1 MASFGNEKHSSET
14 DADRIEPHNPFA
26 TPGAQTPNTLT
37 PRGSH
42 QNSRSASRDGSSTG
56 YRGNDASYF
65 RSRRVKKGEVEKP
78 WLDRKDPRE
87 KWVTIIPIAGL
98 VLGIIITGILIW
110 DGIRSVA
117 VHKYCPVYTDD
128 FSSWNSD
135 VWTKEVEV
143 GGFGYVLRRLRD
155 IFSD

>member
-1 MASFGNEKHSSET
+1 MASFGNEKYSSEA

-37 PRGSH
+37 PHESH
-42 QNSRSASRDGSSTG
+42 QNSRSASSDGSSSG
-56 YRGNDASYF
+56 YRGANNGTYF

-78 WLDRKDPRE
+78 WLNRKDSRE

-98 VLGIIITGILIW
+98 VLGLVITGILIW

-143 GGFGYVLRRLRD
+143 GGFG
-155 IFSD
+155 